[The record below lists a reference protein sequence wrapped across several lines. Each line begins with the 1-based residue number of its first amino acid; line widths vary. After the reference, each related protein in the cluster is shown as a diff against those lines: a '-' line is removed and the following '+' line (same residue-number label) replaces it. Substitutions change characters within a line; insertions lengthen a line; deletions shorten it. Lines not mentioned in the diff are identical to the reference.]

1 MNQQESTMERQILAG
16 KVAIVT
22 GAGMGM
28 GEATA
33 ILFAEEGAR
42 VMVCDIDG
50 EAGGQTVEAITAAG
64 GDARFHAVDV
74 ADEASVA
81 DMVRA
86 TVAAYGRLDCAV
98 NNAGI
103 TPDTAM
109 VADTDLA
116 VFDRIIAVN
125 LRSVLASMKYQI
137 RQFLAQGGGGA
148 IVNIS
153 SVSGVRPQ
161 VTNSAYVA
169 AKHGVIGLTKT
180 ASVEYASQGIRVN
193 CVLPGA
199 IDTPMIRKAFEGFD
213 IEPAEYAPIMSLF
226 GRLGTPREVAQG
238 SLWLC
243 SDMASYVTGHS
254 LAVDAG
260 YTSR

>member
-1 MNQQESTMERQILAG
+1 MERQLLTN

-42 VMVCDIDG
+42 TIVADRDVD
-50 EAGGQTVEAITAAG
+50 AGRATVEKIRAAG
-64 GDARFHAVDV
+64 GEAHFVEVDV
-74 ADEASVA
+74 ADEAAVA

-86 TVAAYGRLDCAV
+86 TVEVYGRLDCAV

-109 VADTDLA
+109 VADADLA

-125 LRSVLASMKYQI
+125 LRSVLACMKYQI
-137 RQFLAQGGGGA
+137 RQFLAQGQGGA

-153 SVSGVRPQ
+153 STTGIRPQ
-161 VTNSAYVA
+161 ATNSAYVA
-169 AKHGVIGLTKT
+169 AKHGVIGLTKV
-180 ASVEYASQGIRVN
+180 ASLEYAAEGVRVN

-199 IDTPMIRKAFEGFD
+199 IDTPLIQTAFKKLD
-213 IEPAEYAPIMSLF
+213 LDPAEYAPILSLF
-226 GRLGTPREVAQG
+226 NRLGTPREVAQAN
-238 SLWLC
+238 LWLC
-243 SDMASYVTGHS
+243 SELASYVTGHS

>member
-1 MNQQESTMERQILAG
+1 MQRQVLNG
-16 KVAIVT
+16 RVAIVT
-22 GAGMGM
+22 GAAMGM

-42 VMVCDIDG
+42 VIVADRD
-50 EAGGQTVEAITAAG
+50 EAEGVRTVETIRAAG
-64 GDARFHAVDV
+64 GEASFVHVDV
-74 ADEASVA
+74 AEEESVA
-81 DMVRA
+81 AMVRR
-86 TVAAYGRLDCAV
+86 TVEIYGRVDCAV

-109 VADTDLA
+109 VADADLT

-125 LRSVLASMKYQI
+125 LRSVLASMKYEI
-137 RQFLAQGGGGA
+137 RQFLEQGSGGA

-153 SVSGVRPQ
+153 STTGVRPQ
-161 VTNSAYVA
+161 PTNSAYVA
-169 AKHGVIGLTKT
+169 SKHGVIGLTKT
-180 ASVEYASQGIRVN
+180 ASVEYAAQGIRVN

-199 IDTPMIRKAFEGFD
+199 IDTPLIQTAFAKLD
-213 IEPAEYAPIMSLF
+213 IDPADYAPVLSLF
-226 GRLGTPREVAQG
+226 NRLGTPREVAQG

-243 SDMASYVTGHS
+243 SDLSSYVTGHS

>member
-1 MNQQESTMERQILAG
+1 MERRMVDG

-22 GAGMGM
+22 GAAMGM

-42 VMVCDIDG
+42 VIVADIDRDGG
-50 EAGGQTVEAITAAG
+50 EATAASIRAAG
-64 GDARFHAVDV
+64 GEARFVSVDV

-81 DMVRA
+81 AMVKA
-86 TVAAYGRLDCAV
+86 TVAAYGRLDCVV

-109 VADTDLA
+109 VADADLA

-125 LRSVLASMKYQI
+125 LRSVLICMKHQI
-137 RQFLAQGGGGA
+137 RQFLAQGDGGA

-153 SVSGVRPQ
+153 STTGLRPQ
-161 VTNSAYVA
+161 PTNSAYVA
-169 AKHGVIGLTKT
+169 SKHGVIGLTRT
-180 ASVEYASQGIRVN
+180 AAVEYANQAIRVN

-199 IDTPMIRKAFEGFD
+199 IDTPLIQKAFKKLD
-213 IEPAEYAPIMSLF
+213 MDPDAYAPILSLF
-226 GRLGTPREVAQG
+226 NRLGTPREVAEG

-243 SDMASYVTGHS
+243 SDRASYVTGHS